1 MMNSINSQMTQEQR
15 FSAVSAQYEHHTDEQ
30 LVSQIKTYEST
41 SKTYLEK
48 AKRCWAYAKNDKGGH
63 YYHDARVAY
72 EKAAAN
78 AEKAEALR
86 GMLAE
91 RGHAR
96 AFVGNTG
103 SSAFMGDMAVLGAAL
118 SAGLTIVECVG
129 SGDSVEETLEKT
141 LVNTSCSYSAIK
153 ASSSLGKLAED
164 GLRLLGASGVLPGA
178 GGLLVGLL
186 VGSVALETGKEV
198 IETIIDGVEC
208 GDFWDTADKV
218 TDVVLDR
225 VADAGDNVICAIGD
239 ALSWFFAFL

>member
-1 MMNSINSQMTQEQR
+1 MTTNNQKNVSSIVEQYKDH
-15 FSAVSAQYEHHTDEQ
+15 SDQQ
-30 LVSQIKTYEST
+30 LCRQIKVYEST
-41 SKTYLEK
+41 AETHLAK
-48 AKRCWAYAKNDKGGH
+48 AKRCWAFAKNDKGGH
-63 YYHDARVAY
+63 YYHEARVAY

-86 GMLAE
+86 SMLAE

-103 SSAFMGDMAVLGAAL
+103 STAFRGDMAVLGAAL

-129 SGDSVEETLEKT
+129 SGDSTEETLEKT
-141 LVNTSCSYSAIK
+141 LVNTSCSYGAIK
-153 ASSSLGKLAED
+153 ASSAMGKLAED

-218 TDVVLDR
+218 TDVVLDH